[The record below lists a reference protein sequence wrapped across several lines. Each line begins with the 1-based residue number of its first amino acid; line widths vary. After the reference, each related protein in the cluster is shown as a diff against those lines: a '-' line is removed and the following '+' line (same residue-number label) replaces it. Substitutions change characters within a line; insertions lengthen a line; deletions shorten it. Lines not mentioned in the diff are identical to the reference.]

1 MKDEKEE
8 NILSHSFFRFY
19 TYIRHGIKE
28 LLLEL
33 LEFKYLVLYSFDVYF
48 YFHFKNSF

>member
-1 MKDEKEE
+1 MNDEKEE

-19 TYIRHGIKE
+19 NYIRHGIKE

-33 LEFKYLVLYSFDVYF
+33 HEFKYLVLMFIFIFILKTV
-48 YFHFKNSF
+48 FKLK